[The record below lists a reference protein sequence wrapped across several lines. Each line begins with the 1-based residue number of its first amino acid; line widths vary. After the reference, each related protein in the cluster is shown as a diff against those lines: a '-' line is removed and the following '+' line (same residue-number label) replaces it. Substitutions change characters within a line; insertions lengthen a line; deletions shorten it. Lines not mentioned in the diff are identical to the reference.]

1 VEEVFRRWGPVWTL
15 TVKGRTI
22 ESTPEH
28 PFYVLGKKW
37 VPLNELQPGDA
48 VRLVDGWGLVEAVA
62 DTGRLEFVYNCR
74 VADYHTYFVG
84 SEEWGGCGMGA

>member
-1 VEEVFRRWGPVWTL
+1 VFRRWGPVWTL

-37 VPLNELQPGDA
+37 VPLNELRPSDA
-48 VRLVDGWGLVEAVA
+48 VPGRVVDILQEP
-62 DTGRLEFVYNCR
+62 VYC
-74 VADYHTYFVG
+74 
-84 SEEWGGCGMGA
+84 